1 MANEKK
7 TSRKKFRVAVSGST
21 VDGREISPVHLREAA
36 ENFNPDVYAAR
47 VNVEHYLSPCPS
59 SEFSAMGDVT
69 ALSTEDITEGPLA
82 GRTALYAE
90 IEPTERMKQL
100 VADGK
105 KIYSSIELHPQFS
118 VNGRAYLVGLA
129 MTDTPA
135 SLGTER
141 LKFTAQQRQAVM
153 TFNSVQGEAPLI
165 SEAIESEIIEMAEQ
179 RQEEGTQWFNRVMG
193 IIGRGRR
200 ADDASFSRIQE
211 AVEGV
216 ATSQADIIDRFNTLE
231 TRHQQDS
238 QKITSLTTEL
248 AALKEKLRTQDGDPQ
263 NRFTA
268 TGAASDQ
275 LADF

>member
-153 TFNSVQGEAPLI
+153 TFNSIQGETPSFVYRYQMVMFVMDYAGELDDLTLPLLAWLSENQPQLLLNPERNQDIKFSAVINDDDSADLLFTLPLRERVRITRSSQGAPQAEHLQEPKPRLPS
-165 SEAIESEIIEMAEQ
+165 SEGDWSHVFQDVTWGES
-179 RQEEGTQWFNRVMG
+179 
-193 IIGRGRR
+193 
-200 ADDASFSRIQE
+200 
-211 AVEGV
+211 
-216 ATSQADIIDRFNTLE
+216 
-231 TRHQQDS
+231 
-238 QKITSLTTEL
+238 
-248 AALKEKLRTQDGDPQ
+248 DG
-263 NRFTA
+263 
-268 TGAASDQ
+268 
-275 LADF
+275 